1 LARDTADLARPSPGH
16 RATGPHTPNRHVLIS
31 KATALGVQP
40 VSKSYLTW
48 HLRDHGIQ
56 PERIRGDRILH
67 ETLAVGP
74 DPLHLSLV
82 FTLSHSAA
90 TRYTDIATTLLDD
103 PDHRTG
109 GW

>member
-1 LARDTADLARPSPGH
+1 VISP
-16 RATGPHTPNRHVLIS
+16 ALLIS
-31 KATALGVQP
+31 EATALGIQP
-40 VSKSYLTW
+40 VSQGYFTW

-67 ETLAVGP
+67 EALAIGP

-82 FTLSHSAA
+82 FNLSHSAA
-90 TRYTDIATTLLDD
+90 SRYAGIAEALLDD
-103 PDHRTG
+103 PDHRSG